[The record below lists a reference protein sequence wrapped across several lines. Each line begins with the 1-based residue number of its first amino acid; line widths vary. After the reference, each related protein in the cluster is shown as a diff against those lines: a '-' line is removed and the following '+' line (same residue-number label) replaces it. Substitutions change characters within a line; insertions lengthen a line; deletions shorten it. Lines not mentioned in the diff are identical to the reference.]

1 MCGETKRSVRPLASY
16 GVRVSRIG
24 ALYAPL
30 GITITVCSF
39 TPSRI
44 GIITSRLT

>member
-1 MCGETKRSVRPLASY
+1 MLFAWLVSAVALY
-16 GVRVSRIG
+16 GVRVRRIG
-24 ALYAPL
+24 ARVAPF
-30 GITITVCSF
+30 GTMTTVCSF

>member
-1 MCGETKRSVRPLASY
+1 MLCVVSALASY
-16 GVRVSRIG
+16 GVRVSRMP
-24 ALYAPL
+24 AWLAPF
-30 GITITVCSF
+30 GTRMTVCSF